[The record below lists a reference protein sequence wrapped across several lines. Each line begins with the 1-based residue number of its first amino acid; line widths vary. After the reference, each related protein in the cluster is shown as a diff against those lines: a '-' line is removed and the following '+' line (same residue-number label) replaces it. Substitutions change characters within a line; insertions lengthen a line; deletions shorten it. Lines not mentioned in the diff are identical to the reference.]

1 MKPRMLLVTLAA
13 VVASGCATQPPTI
26 ARPDQECKGKCQIE
40 VESTGDIVP
49 RKVFVT
55 GGAGEEIRWKIRPWF
70 VHFTDVDG
78 IQFDDRDGGTSVF
91 TRCGRDGWREF
102 VCINSGKTGE
112 YKYTV
117 RLLGST
123 PFDPWVVNR

>member
-1 MKPRMLLVTLAA
+1 MQPRMSLVAFTA

-26 ARPDQECKGKCQIE
+26 ARPDQDCKGKCLIA
-40 VESTGDIVP
+40 VEAKGDIVP

-55 GGAGEEIRWKIRPWF
+55 GGAGEEIRWKIRPLF
-70 VHFTDVDG
+70 VHFKDVDG
-78 IQFDDRDGGTSVF
+78 VQFHDKDGGTSVF
-91 TRCGRDGWREF
+91 TSCRRDGWREF

-117 RLLGST
+117 HLLEGD
-123 PFDPWVVNR
+123 PYDPWVVNR